1 MYIVAFFIGFLF
13 WKSCKFWRRL
23 RALDY
28 IWKSGVGFT
37 LFYFTNLFVEIL
49 GRKGSGTMIFI
60 VSWCY
65 GGLAMVIFILF
76 WQGSYPPWWHHTGI
90 ASQHIPPPPN
100 LTLTLHPD
108 SFLSQNA
115 FSVIMFCADSEA
127 ETSRSWKCVAAMAHG
142 CDSLHGGG
150 WTPEA
155 CGVIFW
161 EKYFE
166 SRLRLFKSLLQPCLI
181 GLIAITS
188 DLMLDQIFRGFP
200 GPFLDRNH
208 ENMKLSWNPGRTTE
222 SLTFHHGS

>member
-90 ASQHIPPPPN
+90 Y
-100 LTLTLHPD
+100 
-108 SFLSQNA
+108 
-115 FSVIMFCADSEA
+115 MA
-127 ETSRSWKCVAAMAHG
+127 ETKPLRGNLRGNGGRNGEVFWTRFGCRKRIGLPWAVGRWCFAKWRVSKLSRPSARRITWRIVLVVCFSGVFAII
-142 CDSLHGGG
+142 
-150 WTPEA
+150 A
-155 CGVIFW
+155 CG
-161 EKYFE
+161 
-166 SRLRLFKSLLQPCLI
+166 Q
-181 GLIAITS
+181 
-188 DLMLDQIFRGFP
+188 
-200 GPFLDRNH
+200 
-208 ENMKLSWNPGRTTE
+208 
-222 SLTFHHGS
+222 